1 MRYQFKGDTRS
12 HPAEWSFAADAGSYQ
27 DDLRVAAEAALE
39 GGRAAMP
46 HYGDPALSTVAG
58 GRGPVTAADRA
69 SHEAIVKSLRASRP
83 GEPILS
89 EEGDHIA
96 EPTGRFWIVDPL
108 DGTQEFI
115 LRIGEFC
122 VMVGLAIDGRA
133 MVGAVFRPDPGI
145 LYLGVTDVATWT
157 VDLAAPAGRGPA
169 RLTVPSERDGLR
181 FVRSRSH
188 PDERLERLERLLNPS
203 ATVLCGSVGTKC
215 ALIAEGRA
223 DLYVHPV
230 PYLNEWDTCAPEA
243 ILRGAGGRVT
253 DCLGEELRYG
263 KEGPRQ
269 LRGIFAASS
278 EIWES
283 VSSKVF
289 EVGRSLAG

>member
-1 MRYQFKGDTRS
+1 
-12 HPAEWSFAADAGSYQ
+12 
-27 DDLRVAAEAALE
+27 
-39 GGRAAMP
+39 MP
-46 HYGDPALSTVAG
+46 HYGDPSLSTEAG
-58 GRGPVTAADRA
+58 ERGPVTAADQA
-69 SHEAIVKSLRASRP
+69 SHEAIVMSLRASRP

-133 MVGAVFRPDPGI
+133 VAGAVFRPDPGI
-145 LYLGVTDVATWT
+145 LYLGVTDVAAWRI
-157 VDLAAPAGRGPA
+157 DLGSIPPGEPD
-169 RLTVPSERDGLR
+169 RLSVPSEPNGLR

-188 PDERLERLERLLNPS
+188 PDERLERLQQALNPS

-215 ALIAEGRA
+215 ALIAEGQA

-243 ILRGAGGRVT
+243 ILRGAGGYVT
-253 DCLGEELRYG
+253 DCVGEKLRYG
-263 KEGPRQ
+263 KKGPRQ
-269 LRGIFAASS
+269 PKGIFAASS
-278 EIWES
+278 GIWEV

-289 EVGRSLAG
+289 EIGRTLEA

>member
-1 MRYQFKGDTRS
+1 LRYRFEEQTRS
-12 HPAEWSFAADAGSYQ
+12 PAEWGFAAGAEPYA
-27 DDLRVAAEAALE
+27 DDLKIAAEAVLE

-46 HYGDPALSTVAG
+46 HYGDPSLSTEDG

-69 SHEAIVKSLRASRP
+69 SHEAIEKLLRASRP

-145 LYLGVTDVATWT
+145 LYLGVTDVAAWRI
-157 VDLAAPAGRGPA
+157 DMEAPAGEPA
-169 RLTVPSERDGLR
+169 RLRVPSERNGLR

-188 PDERLERLERLLNPS
+188 PDERLERLERALKPS
-203 ATVLCGSVGTKC
+203 ATVLSGSVGTKC

-253 DCLGEELRYG
+253 DCVGEELRYG

-269 LRGIFAASS
+269 PKGIFAASS
-278 EIWES
+278 EIWQD

-289 EVGRSLAG
+289 EIGRSF